1 VVLAICLMIAGVAL
15 IFGAKGFA
23 EKLAKGLTGVV
34 LILAGLP
41 CLLRS
46 CSCLLPGIVPRLPS
60 ASGNFLLLA
69 VTAVLVVIGLIAWRR
84 RAERAKAREL
94 WLRRNGA
101 ARGRALP
108 APPAER
114 DGVEP

>member
-15 IFGAKGFA
+15 TIGAKGFA
-23 EKLAKGLTGVV
+23 EKLAKGLAGVV
-34 LILAGLP
+34 LILAVLP
-41 CLLRS
+41 CLLRA
-46 CSCLLPGIVPRLPS
+46 CSCLLPGAAPRLPS
-60 ASGNFLLLA
+60 ALGDFLLLPVA
-69 VTAVLVVIGLIAWRR
+69 GILVVVGLIAWRR

-108 APPAER
+108 APPAQR
-114 DGVEP
+114 DGVER